1 MNGDNSVQDERK
13 MIPVSPDTHRR
24 VMAYAGLLT
33 AKRGARTSMEYAII
47 NALDLADD
55 ENQVSS
61 ANPAEQSEQP
71 AAAESV
77 NA

>member
-1 MNGDNSVQDERK
+1 MNGENLVQDERK

-24 VMAYAGLLT
+24 VMAYAGRLA

-55 ENQVSS
+55 ENQVG
-61 ANPAEQSEQP
+61 AADPIVQP
-71 AAAESV
+71 AVLESGSV
-77 NA
+77 